1 MNVLI
6 LSSLAKLLICMNE
19 ENLDRRCNK
28 LLITCII
35 LSMEISISVHT
46 CHIFTVDVVGVS
58 VAIDSKSSKC
68 DKSTDQHTNQMS
80 C

>member
-28 LLITCII
+28 LLIII

-68 DKSTDQHTNQMS
+68 DKSTDQHTNQVS